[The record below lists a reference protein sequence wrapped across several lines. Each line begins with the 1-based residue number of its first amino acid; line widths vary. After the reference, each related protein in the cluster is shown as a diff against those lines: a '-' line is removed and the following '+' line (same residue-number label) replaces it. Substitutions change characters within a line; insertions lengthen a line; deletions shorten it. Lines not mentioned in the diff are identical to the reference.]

1 MGAWNVVAMI
11 HPLWDYAT
19 LNNQVVVQDQLD
31 ILPNGIRITS
41 FVALSIVWDDGGSGR
56 WHVAMAGTG
65 TPFGNN
71 LACASAETEVKMV
84 LAPALESSGWQFV
97 PGSIPAIGCL
107 AIAEQSGVIA
117 TPSSSSSVGAYCLYR
132 FGVLLAANDAA
143 HRFWPHMPLANTYER
158 RLAQQLATMS

>member
-1 MGAWNVVAMI
+1 MI

-19 LNNQVVVQDQLD
+19 LDNQVVAQDQLD
-31 ILPNGIRITS
+31 ILPNGMRITT
-41 FVALSIVWDDGGSGR
+41 FVALSIVWDGGESGR
-56 WHVAMAGTG
+56 WRVTMAGTG

-71 LACASAETEVKMV
+71 LACASAETEVEIA
-84 LAPALESSGWQFV
+84 LAPALQSSGWQFV

-107 AIAEQSGVIA
+107 AIAEQSSVIA